1 MDYDAGTAAGMI
13 SFVLIVT
20 RGALV
25 SPEGWILQREEE
37 VSRRAEAGVL
47 STYFV
52 LETQPSGAGA

>member
-1 MDYDAGTAAGMI
+1 MI